1 MDEKNYILN
10 ELCCLRA
17 SEPLG
22 SDRYNELSKCI
33 QWVIGIKD
41 KEESKNKA
49 NESGYAHTTIM
60 WKDDEREEEAIIAV
74 NCPYIERFDE
84 EILFYC
90 ESREE
95 FEALKEYENG
105 EDFVVVGAVL
115 FTEDLY

>member
-1 MDEKNYILN
+1 MNEKNYILN
-10 ELCCLRA
+10 ELSRLRI

-22 SDRYNELSKCI
+22 SDRYNELSKCM
-33 QWVIGIKD
+33 QWIRGIND
-41 KEESKNKA
+41 KEEAKKKENDG
-49 NESGYAHTTIM
+49 GYAHTTIK

-74 NCPYIERFDE
+74 NCPYIEKYDE

-90 ESREE
+90 DKDG
-95 FEALKEYENG
+95 FEKLKEYENG